1 MNNNPFIKVVSDEK
15 IPCCFFF
22 FFRTDNG
29 ISAEKLF
36 KMSMREQFYF
46 LLYGNDLGFEI
57 VKMFI
62 NSLFKYNYECNKM
75 ILTELLFAMQYVKAC
90 LTV

>member
-1 MNNNPFIKVVSDEK
+1 MKKYLVAFL
-15 IPCCFFF
+15 F

-57 VKMFI
+57 VKMFV
-62 NSLFKYNYECNKM
+62 NSLLN
-75 ILTELLFAMQYVKAC
+75 I
-90 LTV
+90 TVNVTK